1 MLLLDWQLDSHD
13 AEWSKFRVWQDLDQ
27 DGESDPGE
35 VRTLD
40 EAGISSISLT
50 SDGVEQT
57 VAGNTVFGEG
67 SYTAADGRLLTG
79 AGDIATNRRRR
90 NLPAARFLQR
100 RHLIS
105 QAGEVDVDA
114 AGFRV
119 LAADCDFGR
128 GCVDDLAFHGVEG
141 EILRGHADAQAGRDV
156 AGLAG

>member
-1 MLLLDWQLDSHD
+1 MEHSAWGIREDADGNITVGSGDDALIHIAGPTTEAERRLDASVLG
-13 AEWSKFRVWQDLDQ
+13 V
-27 DGESDPGE
+27 
-35 VRTLD
+35 
-40 EAGISSISLT
+40 AGIVGHDTADRL
-50 SDGVEQT
+50 
-57 VAGNTVFGEG
+57 
-67 SYTAADGRLLTG
+67 TAADGGSLLAG
-79 AGDIATNRRRR
+79 AGGIAFSHRHH

-100 RHLIS
+100 RHLIP

-128 GCVDDLAFHGVEG
+128 GCVDDLAFHGVER